1 MPLDPD
7 RLLSLKLPERQA
19 AYTVRDTLLY
29 ALSLGAG
36 LGGDLRLVHEDG
48 LRVIPS
54 FGQNL
59 AFDDSWMADG
69 GIDLATVVHGGLDLK
84 FSAPFAPSGACVI
97 CPNIIGL
104 GDKGPG
110 KAATVLL
117 KTDVAQGGQTVFTSL
132 STLFVR
138 GGGGFG
144 GSRGTE
150 TEVFRAPERS
160 PDDTTDVSTRVDQ
173 ALLFRL
179 LGDFNPLHVLPDVAR
194 AAGFDRPIMHGAAI
208 FGIACLEVLQR
219 YCSADPSRMA
229 RFAARFS
236 GPLYPGETLQF
247 SFWRHERN
255 ISFIARAKER
265 GKPVLDGGLAEI
277 KG

>member
-7 RLLSLKLPERQA
+7 RLLSLKIAERHVS
-19 AYTVRDTLLY
+19 YTVRDTLLY
-29 ALSLGAG
+29 SLSLGAG
-36 LGGDLRLVHEDG
+36 LAGDLRLVHEDG

-59 AFDDSWMADG
+59 AFGDAWMADC
-69 GIDLATVVHGGLDLK
+69 GIDLATVVHGGLDLA
-84 FSAPFAPSGACVI
+84 FGAPFAPSGGCDIDAR
-97 CPNIIGL
+97 IIGL
-104 GDKGPG
+104 GDKGAG

-117 KTDVAQGGQTVFTSL
+117 ETTVAQAGAQVLTSR

-138 GGGGFG
+138 GAGGFG

-150 TEVFRAPERS
+150 TELIRVPER
-160 PDDTTDVSTRVDQ
+160 PADERVEVTTRPDQ
-173 ALLFRL
+173 ALFFRL
-179 LGDFNPLHVLPDVAR
+179 LGDFNPLHALPDKAR
-194 AAGFDRPIMHGAAI
+194 AAGFDGPIMHGAAT
-208 FGIACLEVLQR
+208 FGIACLTILQR
-219 YCSADPSRMA
+219 YCASDPRRMQ

-247 SFWRHERN
+247 SIWGSEGR
-255 ISFIARAKER
+255 ISFAASAKER

-277 KG
+277 RG